1 MEASNTA
8 MTMNDG
14 SKKACC
20 LHCPPSHIALFP
32 SPSLS
37 LSLFYS
43 LILVAFLIIRSFKG
57 EQHGASSVK
66 QCMHQMCGAMETVPL
81 LDC

>member
-1 MEASNTA
+1 MMGAKRLAASIV
-8 MTMNDG
+8 
-14 SKKACC
+14 
-20 LHCPPSHIALFP
+20 PPPTLPCFP
-32 SPSLS
+32 LPRS